1 MPSVGELT
9 QVTTPGSPAS
19 PPLPSRFEL
28 VRLPEPSLDQEKQLP
43 FTLNGHLSINK
54 DYHVEW

>member
-1 MPSVGELT
+1 M
-9 QVTTPGSPAS
+9 QVMTPGSPAS
-19 PPLPSRFEL
+19 SPLQSRRAL

>member
-1 MPSVGELT
+1 MPSAGNDSWITGLAAIAE
-9 QVTTPGSPAS
+9 PPA
-19 PPLPSRFEL
+19 L
-28 VRLPEPSLDQEKQLP
+28 VRLSEPSLDQEKQLP